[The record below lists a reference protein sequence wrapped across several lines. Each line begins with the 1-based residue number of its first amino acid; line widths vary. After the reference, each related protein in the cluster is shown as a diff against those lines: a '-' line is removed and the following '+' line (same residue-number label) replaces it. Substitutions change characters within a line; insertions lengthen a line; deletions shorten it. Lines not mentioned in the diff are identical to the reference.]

1 MFGVPALCEIG
12 GRGLVPG
19 QHSAISTDAPDEVGA
34 FVVADAPL
42 VACLPCVISQF
53 LSAGHAR
60 GHVCGH
66 VGSCAGWRDQH
77 YCSWRQVGSRL
88 QTCWRLRRLG
98 RPAFQR
104 EFFGHGH
111 IVVFVERPRHALAIL
126 AFREVLLCKK
136 RAVVTS
142 LLKAML
148 LEMGVGALGM
158 CTF

>member
-1 MFGVPALCEIG
+1 MFADMLEV
-12 GRGLVPG
+12 
-19 QHSAISTDAPDEVGA
+19 APVGA
-34 FVVADAPL
+34 TSIIVHGD
-42 VACLPCVISQF
+42 
-53 LSAGHAR
+53 
-60 GHVCGH
+60 
-66 VGSCAGWRDQH
+66 
-77 YCSWRQVGSRL
+77 
-88 QTCWRLRRLG
+88 RLG

-148 LEMGVGALGM
+148 FEVSAGALGM

>member
-12 GRGLVPG
+12 GRGLVPR

-42 VACLPCVISQF
+42 VACFASLLRFCPQATLEDTFADMLEVAPVGATSIIVHGDR
-53 LSAGHAR
+53 L
-60 GHVCGH
+60 GHVCRH
-66 VGSCAGWRDQH
+66 VGGCDGWGGQH
-77 YCSWRQVGSRL
+77 
-88 QTCWRLRRLG
+88 
-98 RPAFQR
+98 FQR

-126 AFREVLLCKK
+126 ALREVLLCKK

-148 LEMGVGALGM
+148 LEVGAGALGM